1 MHRTLSILALS
12 LLAFPS
18 GFASAAP
25 PNPLPNTSALSMD
38 GDIADQ
44 MITGIHTF
52 LDRQLAE
59 QRANRLRSW
68 PKPSSPTSTP
78 LEMQSEYLAAT
89 KPLRE
94 SLAYRIGIREP
105 RSAEPQLRVEGPWP
119 MSPNDR
125 TDSGL
130 RFSSVCWNVF
140 EDVIVHGICITPPSP
155 KTPSAQAIV
164 IAIPDA
170 EQSPEQLCG
179 QGPDSSAYAID
190 LARAGV
196 QVFVPEVIQRI
207 AEPRQKRSVLTDQE
221 FLYRSSFVLGRHP
234 LGYQVQTIQSLIDG
248 VRQKFPEAR
257 IGLAGW
263 GEGGWIALHAAALD
277 DRVHSVVVSGHF
289 QSREGIWQEPI
300 HRNVQGILR
309 QYGDAEL
316 ASLVA
321 PRHILVDAIP
331 GPTVVVSGQG
341 AAPGSL
347 DGPVTEK
354 VDEEWIRAEALVD
367 DWGFKDSLERIDP
380 ACTEANIESSW
391 SAIPR
396 CSRSIPGS
404 SQHPPPLSC

>member
-190 LARAGV
+190 LCEQA
-196 QVFVPEVIQRI
+196 F
-207 AEPRQKRSVLTDQE
+207 K
-221 FLYRSSFVLGRHP
+221 FLCPKLS
-234 LGYQVQTIQSLIDG
+234 
-248 VRQKFPEAR
+248 
-257 IGLAGW
+257 
-263 GEGGWIALHAAALD
+263 
-277 DRVHSVVVSGHF
+277 
-289 QSREGIWQEPI
+289 
-300 HRNVQGILR
+300 N
-309 QYGDAEL
+309 
-316 ASLVA
+316 
-321 PRHILVDAIP
+321 
-331 GPTVVVSGQG
+331 
-341 AAPGSL
+341 GSL
-347 DGPVTEK
+347 
-354 VDEEWIRAEALVD
+354 
-367 DWGFKDSLERIDP
+367 SLGKSD
-380 ACTEANIESSW
+380 
-391 SAIPR
+391 
-396 CSRSIPGS
+396 
-404 SQHPPPLSC
+404 LS